1 MEFREIFLQMFEQ
14 SLAKKPEFIKKEC
27 LNSLI
32 CKNHRLLNNK
42 NECYHSLRLK
52 SVFLLNNNNKC
63 LYSLLLEN
71 KVLLK
76 IFFKNIEN
84 SGIRLCGHKSFKNY
98 FILFRAVKEG
108 ERHHLTP
115 PKCFTLT
122 SLRRGGLNNFSYNG
136 K

>member
-27 LNSLI
+27 LDSLI
-32 CKNHRLLNNK
+32 CENHRLLNDK
-42 NECYHSLRLK
+42 NECYHSLELK
-52 SVFLLNNNNKC
+52 NAILLKNNKKC
-63 LYSLLLEN
+63 LYSLFLEN

-76 IFFKNIEN
+76 IFFKKIEN
-84 SGIRLCGHKSFKNY
+84 SRIRLCGQKSLNNIFM
-98 FILFRAVKEG
+98 LFRDVRKG

-115 PKCFTLT
+115 PMCFYPA
-122 SLRRGGLNNFSYNG
+122 SLRRGVV